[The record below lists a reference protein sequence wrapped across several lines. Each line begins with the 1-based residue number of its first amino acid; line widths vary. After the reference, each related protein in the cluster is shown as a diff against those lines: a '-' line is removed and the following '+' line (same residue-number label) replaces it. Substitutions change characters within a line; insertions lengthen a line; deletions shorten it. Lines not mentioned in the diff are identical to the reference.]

1 MFWSVAIS
9 RQGMNW
15 KGRCRHLRIVSGSQK
30 WRKSFSSHCISGL
43 SQLVSGQIPTQQLV
57 FIQIATESYAIIYF
71 FFSQLLFLRK
81 NLMKTLGSSSAHSAA
96 VCMAESKTAP
106 CSHTLFFQL
115 LLAGEHRTKLSC
127 HLLENSPSLWLILR
141 GISALCS
148 PALSGCQALYFQLV
162 HLWYVQQG
170 HAGQVGSISCF
181 PIAELFQ
188 NSLFWPISPTC
199 WLKA

>member
-1 MFWSVAIS
+1 MKKELLIPLRFRSEPIS
-9 RQGMNW
+9 LRPNSHSTVSLHPNCYW
-15 KGRCRHLRIVSGSQK
+15 ILCHHL
-30 WRKSFSSHCISGL
+30 
-43 SQLVSGQIPTQQLV
+43 
-57 FIQIATESYAIIYF
+57 F